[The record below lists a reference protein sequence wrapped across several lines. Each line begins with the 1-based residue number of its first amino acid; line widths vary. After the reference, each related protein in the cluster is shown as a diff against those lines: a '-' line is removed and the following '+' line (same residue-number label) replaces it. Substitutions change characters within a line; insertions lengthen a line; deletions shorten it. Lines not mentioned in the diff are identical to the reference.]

1 MPGEPLQGLIEKR
14 TLSANDIQLL
24 RQLADVCERHES
36 LHMRIEWRML
46 QQRTGLITKDFLYY
60 DNGAL
65 VGYLAIDDQGAQQNE
80 LVGMVHP
87 EYRRRGIF
95 RQLLTIAI
103 IESRNRGLKQLIL
116 VCERNSTSGHAFV
129 RALGATL
136 SESEHAMVLT
146 TAPQRKA
153 FDEHLE
159 VHKADASEA
168 DALIKVQSESFGDSE
183 EATRR
188 RVLHCLQ
195 NPARPYYLA
204 VFGDE
209 DVGCREPVGSFRL
222 DTVEDAVG
230 IYALGV
236 RPAYQG
242 RGYGRQMLEE
252 AIFILRSQ
260 DPHRKIIL
268 DVDVENSRALQLY
281 QSCGFT
287 IYTTYDYYVLDL

>member
-14 TLSANDIQLL
+14 TLSANEIEQLK
-24 RQLADVCERHES
+24 QLADVCERHES
-36 LHMRIEWRML
+36 LHMRIEWSML
-46 QQRTGLITKDFLYY
+46 RQRTGLVVKDFLYY

-65 VGYLAIDDQGAQQNE
+65 IGYLGLDDQGSQQNE
-80 LVGMVHP
+80 IVGMVHP

-95 RQLLTIAI
+95 KQLLTIAVV
-103 IESRNRGLKQLIL
+103 ESRARGMKQLIL
-116 VCERNSTSGHAFV
+116 VCERNSASGHGFV

-136 SESEHAMVLT
+136 SESEHSMVLT
-146 TAPQRKA
+146 TVLQRKA
-153 FDEHLE
+153 FDDHLE
-159 VHKADASEA
+159 IHKADASEA
-168 DALIKVQSESFGDSE
+168 EALIKVQSESFGDSE

-222 DTVEDAVG
+222 DMVEDAVG
-230 IYALGV
+230 VYAFGV

-252 AIFILRSQ
+252 AIFILRGQ
-260 DPHRKIIL
+260 DPDRKIIL
-268 DVDVENSRALQLY
+268 DVDVENSRALRLY
-281 QSCGFT
+281 QSCGFS

>member
-14 TLSANDIQLL
+14 TLSANEIEQLK
-24 RQLADVCERHES
+24 QLADVCERHES
-36 LHMRIEWRML
+36 LYMRIEWSML
-46 QQRTGLITKDFLYY
+46 RQRTGLVVKDFLYY

-65 VGYLAIDDQGAQQNE
+65 IGYLGLDDQGSQQNE
-80 LVGMVHP
+80 IVGMVHP

-95 RQLLTIAI
+95 KQLLTIAVV
-103 IESRNRGLKQLIL
+103 ESRARGMKQLIL
-116 VCERNSTSGHAFV
+116 VCERTSASGHAFV

-136 SESEHAMVLT
+136 SESEHSMVLT
-146 TAPQRKA
+146 TVPQRKA
-153 FDEHLE
+153 FDDHLE
-159 VHKADASEA
+159 IHQADASEA

-222 DTVEDAVG
+222 DTIEDAVG
-230 IYALGV
+230 IYAFGV

-252 AIFILRSQ
+252 AIFILRGQ
-260 DPHRKIIL
+260 DPDRKVIL
-268 DVDVENSRALQLY
+268 DVDVENSRALRLY
-281 QSCGFT
+281 QSCGFS